1 VPWLAI
7 RVTVAGDAG
16 AATAGVGLVGC
27 WLSLLLRRFKLP
39 LLLRLMVASL
49 VRSIVMGTAFGTGGV
64 QEAESA
70 RERVCLRRF

>member
-1 VPWLAI
+1 VPCMAI

-27 WLSLLLRRFKLP
+27 WLSLLLRSFKP
-39 LLLRLMVASL
+39 LRSMVALL
-49 VRSIVMGTAFGTGGV
+49 VRSIVTGTAFGTGGV